1 MAETVLCVHHARP
14 FPGHTGGFHFPGTLA
29 FKSGSIRLGFNQWM
43 ASKSD
48 ISHLQARPLQTSR
61 DFLQASSCHGDLF
74 ISDWIDEKWLSD
86 LCGTFFFLLVRNK
99 HLLCYTTEIMVVY
112 LLLASIA

>member
-14 FPGHTGGFHFPGTLA
+14 FPGHIGGFHFLETLA
-29 FKSGSIRLGFNQWM
+29 FKSGSIRLGFNQWR

-48 ISHLQARPLQTSR
+48 ISHLQSRPLQTSR
-61 DFLQASSCHGDLF
+61 DFLQASPSCHSELF
-74 ISDWIDEKWLSD
+74 IQDWIDEKWLAD
-86 LCGTFFFLLVRNK
+86 HVGLFFFLVRNK
-99 HLLCYTTEIMVVY
+99 HLFCYNTEIVVVY